1 MPATQAT
8 SKAEGKL
15 GKITILKPGK
25 IYLKIFDNLPY
36 LRADFLIHVCSYA
49 ITKDVSFVLF
59 DKRINAT

>member
-25 IYLKIFDNLPY
+25 IYLKIFD
-36 LRADFLIHVCSYA
+36 LRADFLIHVCFYA

-59 DKRINAT
+59 DKRINAA